1 LIASPSAIL
10 GGDKP
15 RRYFLSRS
23 MPEAVGAVAERKKV
37 RRWGKKKVEIG
48 KEEDEK
54 LEGVGH
60 SAWGR
65 G

>member
-1 LIASPSAIL
+1 MRNAE
-10 GGDKP
+10 K
-15 RRYFLSRS
+15 
-23 MPEAVGAVAERKKV
+23 MKAER
-37 RRWGKKKVEIG
+37 KKVEIG

-54 LEGVGH
+54 LEGLGH